1 MAFFKKIEVDKWDAA
16 IGQQI
21 KKAREA
27 ANLTQAQLAELVY
40 KSQGNI
46 SDYEAG
52 RHRISGIDLML
63 IAHATEQPPEFFV
76 PHPFY
81 ASRKLSELS
90 PKQRRLIH
98 FIQKIGDDERM
109 DKVTDMLIAQA
120 KRLSDLM
127 IDSDV
132 EVMREQAREDLAK
145 IRKQRK
151 FKFIERA

>member
-1 MAFFKKIEVDKWDAA
+1 MAWFKKSEVDKWDKL
-16 IGQQI
+16 IGQRI
-21 KKAREA
+21 NMARQEA
-27 ANLTQAQLAELVY
+27 DLTQAQLAEMVY

-52 RHRISGIDLML
+52 RHRISAIDLMM
-63 IAHATEQPPEFFV
+63 IAHAVEQPPEFFV

-81 ASRKLSELS
+81 ASRKKSDLT

-98 FIQKIGDDERM
+98 FIQKIGDEERI

-120 KRLSDLM
+120 IRLSDLM

-132 EVMREQAREDLAK
+132 EVLREQAQKELAK
-145 IRKQRK
+145 NKGRRKM
-151 FKFIERA
+151 KFIERV